1 MPIQQEMLFDL
12 MESEADVNI
21 FFDRTDDNVKAKN
34 AALII
39 ISSPIGHFPKKA
51 GDKYTVWFGRGI
63 ERWCFKKFKDAI
75 GHVFSLLQKAS
86 QNKEHRFSFR
96 FEGKEKKRFEQEFA
110 KVTVASKKE
119 REFLRSAL

>member
-1 MPIQQEMLFDL
+1 MMPIQQEMLFDL

-21 FFDRTDDNVKAKN
+21 FFDREDGFRAKG

-39 ISSPIGHFPKKA
+39 ISSAIGHFPKKA

-63 ERWCFKKFKDAI
+63 ERWCFKKFKDTI

-86 QNKEHRFSFR
+86 QNKEHSFSFR
-96 FEGKEKKRFEQEFA
+96 FEGKEKKRFEREFA
-110 KVTVASKKE
+110 KVTVASME
-119 REFLRSAL
+119 GAI

>member
-1 MPIQQEMLFDL
+1 MMPIQQEMLFDL

-34 AALII
+34 VALII

-63 ERWCFKKFKDAI
+63 ERWL
-75 GHVFSLLQKAS
+75 SLI
-86 QNKEHRFSFR
+86 HI
-96 FEGKEKKRFEQEFA
+96 
-110 KVTVASKKE
+110 
-119 REFLRSAL
+119 